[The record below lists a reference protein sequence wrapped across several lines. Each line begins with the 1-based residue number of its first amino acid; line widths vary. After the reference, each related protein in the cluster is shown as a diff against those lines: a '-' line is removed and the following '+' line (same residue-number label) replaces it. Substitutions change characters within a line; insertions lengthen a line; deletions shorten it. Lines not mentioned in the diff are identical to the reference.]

1 MNAAR
6 LQLII
11 RTILGVLAAGSV
23 PALEVAGY
31 QDGATTTVGVDGG
44 TVRYLVGGVI
54 ALIAVFYPQI
64 TTIWASI
71 TNNPRL
77 DALEK
82 RVADLEKPDQ
92 SAKPAVPT
100 PAKSVKPEA

>member
-1 MNAAR
+1 MNTAR
-6 LQLII
+6 LQII
-11 RTILGVLAAGSV
+11 ARTILGILAAGSV

-31 QDGATTTVGVDGG
+31 QDGASTTLGIDGG
-44 TVRYLVGGVI
+44 TVRYLV
-54 ALIAVFYPQI
+54 ALLLAVAAVFYHKI

-82 RVADLEKPDQ
+82 RVDKLDGGVPAESAASVAGKPSD
-92 SAKPAVPT
+92 T
-100 PAKSVKPEA
+100 EA